1 MLNRAVQLHLAKTG
15 QGQQVATFPWLSSDF
30 SDVVALA
37 KLGIG
42 FGAYGQPWYDQFGNT
57 FSLGIA
63 SGVLAFGNVLTWAG
77 ATAGPVGGAQATTQ
91 NGAGTTRSVT
101 PTAAVTPKSPTDVG
115 NFVYDATL
123 ALDTDRL
130 KLIKSQVS
138 TTSLFISLL
147 DTKYSNNQPDQDA
160 YSVAPANAD
169 ALTFIRPYEFT
180 KLLLA
185 DLAKC
190 MPVGIALGTTAAG
203 DPFFRQT
210 AGLAMVNAAGNVTAL
225 VISQPVV
232 PDGVTDAHVKGAAAS
247 AMNQV
252 GIAAAAYA
260 AAPGKSA
267 PVFLTLTC
275 A

>member
-1 MLNRAVQLHLAKTG
+1 MLTRNVPLHFAKTG

-30 SDVVALA
+30 NDVVAVA
-37 KLGIG
+37 KQGVG
-42 FGAYGQPWYDQFGNT
+42 FGPYGQPWFDQFGNT
-57 FSLGIA
+57 FSLGISA
-63 SGVLAFGNVLTWAG
+63 GVLAFGNVLTWGGSTGG
-77 ATAGPVGGAQATTQ
+77 AVGGYQATTQ
-91 NGAGTTRSVT
+91 NGAGTIRSIT

-115 NFVYDATL
+115 NWVYDATL
-123 ALDTDRL
+123 TLDTDRL
-130 KLIKSQVS
+130 KLIKSQAS

-147 DTKYSNNQPDQDA
+147 DPKFSNLQADPDA
-160 YSVAPANAD
+160 YSVAPANTD
-169 ALTFIRPYEFT
+169 ALNFIRPYEFT

-190 MPVGIALGTTAAG
+190 MPVGIALGTTADK

-210 AGLAMVNAAGNVTAL
+210 GGLAMVNAAGNVTAL
-225 VISQPVV
+225 VASQPAV
-232 PDGVTDAHVKGAAAS
+232 PDGVTDGHVKGSATS

-252 GIAAAAYA
+252 GIAAAAYSA
-260 AAPGKSA
+260 AAGKSA